1 MKISKLLLS
10 IGLLSW
16 LNATCAPALADTPLR
31 SLLRERLAARQNAS
45 SNDGYGRFI
54 NHLSCEKLARLSQG
68 KNRNGQSSST
78 PSQTASY
85 GSHPAQKLE
94 FYLPEHTKTAA
105 PIIIMVHGGAW
116 CVGDMDAANVVNNKL
131 ARWLPKGFI
140 FVSANYRMLPDQAD
154 VLTQAGDV
162 AKAIAYVQ
170 KHAADWHGDPS
181 QIIVMGHSA
190 GAHLVSLLSA
200 DPAMARTYGAQPW
213 LGSVSLDSAALD
225 VPATMQAQHPLFYDD
240 AFGQDPAFWQ
250 KTSPL
255 QRLGQAPL
263 PWLGVCSTQ
272 RKDSCPQAHAYSAA
286 LQRHGRHSEVL
297 EVNLKHGEVNSQL
310 GEPGP
315 YTEQVERFMASL
327 GKDIRQHLALQP

>member
-94 FYLPEHTKTAA
+94 LYLPEHTKTAA

-131 ARWLPKGFI
+131 AHWLPKGFI

-154 VLTQAGDV
+154 VLTRASDV
-162 AKAIAYVQ
+162 ARAIAYVQ

-200 DPAMARTYGAQPW
+200 DPAMARTYGAQPGLAAFRW
-213 LGSVSLDSAALD
+213 IAPHLMSRPPCRHSIRCSTTMPSVKTPSSGKKPRRCNALVKRHYLGLAS
-225 VPATMQAQHPLFYDD
+225 
-240 AFGQDPAFWQ
+240 
-250 KTSPL
+250 
-255 QRLGQAPL
+255 APL
-263 PWLGVCSTQ
+263 NARIPAHKPMLTVPPCAVMVAIAKYWKST
-272 RKDSCPQAHAYSAA
+272 
-286 LQRHGRHSEVL
+286 
-297 EVNLKHGEVNSQL
+297 
-310 GEPGP
+310 
-315 YTEQVERFMASL
+315 
-327 GKDIRQHLALQP
+327 